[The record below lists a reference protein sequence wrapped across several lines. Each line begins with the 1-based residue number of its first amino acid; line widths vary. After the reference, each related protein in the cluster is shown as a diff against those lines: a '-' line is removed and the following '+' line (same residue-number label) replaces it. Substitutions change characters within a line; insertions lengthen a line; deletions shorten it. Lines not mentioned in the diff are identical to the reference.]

1 MAINQVYYRPK
12 VWSPAYNPI
21 IWSFSSTQ
29 ANNNKFSYIIDLYVN
44 STTASSFRLKQSPN
58 PSGNCVVDISQV
70 MQGYV
75 NYNLF
80 SFEYGA
86 PDSPI
91 QYKQSSDICSQV
103 FIKVG
108 EEYSVGNG
116 PIIMYDGL
124 GGIGNPTY
132 AIYATY
138 SSSNYNIK
146 NHVRVLPASF
156 DKYTNMDHMTSTAS
170 QGIYYDYVMN
180 GTGEGKFLKRD
191 SNVIEVGLTDK
202 HTLTFLN
209 WNDDGAGPFVGPV
222 LLIQAYY
229 YTSSGATFGAAQFT
243 NTLFSGG
250 GPQVTNGYTTATFS
264 YDTSMLTFK
273 CGPTDILATDP
284 SISYYTLHAE
294 CKTQSTISGVGAKC
308 SEVVRFNITDY
319 SCDLY
324 PKVRLSWL
332 NDLGGRDYYNFN
344 MFYEP
349 TSNSEEENYNQT
361 QMNWDG
367 FLPVV
372 IDPLLD
378 TSDNW
383 RRGGNKSFNKVVK
396 RRFTIMSDWL
406 TQDRVDFLSMVPQS
420 PSVWAYIGDD
430 PIPVTITITNT
441 DYTES
446 FVKQKKLVQ
455 VTFNC
460 DITKYQQKQNI

>member
-29 ANNNKFSYIIDLYVN
+29 NYQSQFSYIIDLYVN
-44 STTASSFRLKQSPN
+44 STTASTYRIKQSPN
-58 PSGNCVVDISQV
+58 PSGNCVIDISQI
-70 MQGYV
+70 MQGYA

-80 SFEYGA
+80 SAEYES
-86 PDSPI
+86 PLTQDYKDSA
-91 QYKQSSDICSQV
+91 DICSQV

-108 EEYSVGNG
+108 EEYSILGN
-116 PIIMYDGL
+116 PILMYN
-124 GGIGNPTY
+124 GIGALGNPTY

-138 SSSNYNIK
+138 STTNYNTS
-146 NHVRVLPASF
+146 NPVRVLPAAL

-170 QGIYYDYVMN
+170 QGIYYDYIMN
-180 GTGEGKFLKRD
+180 GTGNGKFLKTD
-191 SNVIEVGLTDK
+191 SNIIEVGNNDH

-209 WNDDGAGPFVGPV
+209 WNDDGPGAFVSPV
-222 LLIQAYY
+222 LQMQVNFYDQN
-229 YTSSGATFGAAQFT
+229 GATFGSGNYW
-243 NTLFSGG
+243 NTTGNGG
-250 GPQVTNGYTTATFS
+250 GPQLLQTYTTATFS
-264 YDTSMLTFK
+264 YQTSMLTFK
-273 CGPTDILATDP
+273 CGPTDLGISGLTL
-284 SISYYTLHAE
+284 SYYEMWAE
-294 CKTQSTISGVGAKC
+294 CKTQSTASTNGVRC
-308 SEVVRFNITDY
+308 SEIVRFNITDY
-319 SCDLY
+319 SCNLY

-332 NDLGGRDYYNFN
+332 NYLGGRDYYNFT
-344 MFYEP
+344 MFYES

-372 IDPLLD
+372 IDNNLD
-378 TSDNW
+378 TSANW

-406 TQDRVDFLSMVPQS
+406 LQDRVDFLSGIPQS

-460 DITKYQQKQNI
+460 EVTKYQQKQNI